1 MIRYSREAHIVELR
15 HGYYWSDGRLGAVGC
30 PTLATHVHPGSPEF
44 NLEPF
49 SREEFPDVRVVKV
62 RLTVEEL
69 DAPFTRYSN
78 LFLDWALC
86 RASAQGMT
94 AEDEHRFAA
103 ELRACEAEILP
114 QDREHFETSIAKLRA
129 ANCRKVF
136 LDDQKPVPDGW
147 IGAKTADGAWILL
160 THFAVSDLSLDH
172 DLGHGHGSGYE
183 VACWLET
190 AVLERG
196 YPMPNVT
203 IHSENPVGRANI
215 QRVLDS
221 IHRRLEEQPGD
232 RT

>member
-1 MIRYSREAHIVELR
+1 MIRYSTEAHVVEICP
-15 HGYYWSDGRLGAVGC
+15 GSYWSDRRLGAVGC
-30 PTLATHVHPGSPEF
+30 PSLATHVYPGSPEF
-44 NLEPF
+44 RLEPF
-49 SREEFPDVRVVKV
+49 PREQFPHVRLVKV
-62 RLTVEEL
+62 KVTVEEL

-86 RASAQGMT
+86 RASAQGMS

-103 ELRACEAEILP
+103 QLRACEAEILP
-114 QDREHFETSIAKLRA
+114 QHRPAFEASIAKLRES
-129 ANCRKVF
+129 NPRKVF
-136 LDDQKPVPDGW
+136 LDDQKPVPEGW

-172 DLGHGHGSGYE
+172 DLGHGHGSGYN

-215 QRVLDS
+215 QRVLDT
-221 IHRRLEEQPGD
+221 IQRRLEERVP
-232 RT
+232 